1 MFVEDIEMFKIN
13 ELLAEYNGIFKDLD
27 KSYHDAAKA
36 VGLSDSAFWI
46 LYTLRESC
54 SEMTQSDI
62 VSMISFPPQTV
73 NSALMKLK
81 DEGYVMLRSIADRR
95 KKLILLTDKGE
106 QLAEKTVDRVMEI
119 EAMTMGSLT
128 EQEQRTFLRLFRK
141 HTDMLKNNLLILK
154 ERRKNE

>member
-1 MFVEDIEMFKIN
+1 MFKIN